1 MTTRCRISLRVN
13 IDLPSWCLEP
23 GSFVIPAHHPR
34 PGVAVVRNLP
44 SVARNHTHR
53 DHPGSAA
60 PWRRGHKRGTLE
72 PVFERFTDRSRRV
85 LVLAQEESRL
95 LNHGFIGTEHIL
107 LGLLNEHDGVAAQAL
122 KQLGVSLEVV
132 REKVEQVVGVSPI
145 VPTGSPPFTPRAKK
159 VLELSLREALQLH
172 HNYIGTEHLLL
183 GLVREGEGV
192 GAQVLVGLG
201 VELARVRQQVTQLF
215 SDYPNDEVVGADPGS
230 SRYQNIIAR
239 VPRGRWMSSASA
251 TLSAGGGA
259 VGRGVCSFC
268 RRDLWEVGRH
278 VSAGAVAI
286 CEDCVAT
293 ATVAL
298 EHGEVAPGGEV
309 VFPPRLFGAAPDEN
323 ALDAVVSAIRTAFG
337 VRPGE
342 SGTPRPIE
350 GAEDLEAYFAE
361 AGRRVSVRAAGT
373 RVERVRFL
381 GDDVAEVEFVI
392 SLTSGGVFPF
402 GGRVVRS
409 GNRWLV
415 SRQTVVR
422 VLQRAGVT
430 VPDGPAGQ

>member
-1 MTTRCRISLRVN
+1 
-13 IDLPSWCLEP
+13 
-23 GSFVIPAHHPR
+23 
-34 PGVAVVRNLP
+34 
-44 SVARNHTHR
+44 
-53 DHPGSAA
+53 
-60 PWRRGHKRGTLE
+60 
-72 PVFERFTDRSRRV
+72 VFERFTDRSRRV

-107 LGLLNEHDGVAAQAL
+107 LGLLHERDGIAARAL
-122 KQLGVSLEVV
+122 TQLGVSLEVV
-132 REKVEQVVGVSPI
+132 REKVEEIVGASPT

-192 GAQVLVGLG
+192 GAQVLVSLG
-201 VELARVRQQVTQLF
+201 VEMARVREQVIQLF
-215 SDYPNDEVVGADPGS
+215 SEYPNDEPFGGDPGS
-230 SRYQNIIAR
+230 SPYQNIIAR
-239 VPRGRWMSSASA
+239 VPRGRWRSSASA
-251 TLSAGGGA
+251 TFSAGGGA

-268 RRDLWEVGRH
+268 GRDLWEVRRH
-278 VSAGAVAI
+278 VSAGAVSI

-309 VFPPRLFGAAPDEN
+309 AFPPRLFGAAPDEK
-323 ALDAVVSAIRTAFG
+323 AVDAVVSAIRTTFG
-337 VRPGE
+337 VGPGK
-342 SGTPRPIE
+342 SGTPRPVE
-350 GAEDLEAYFAE
+350 GAEDLEPYFAE
-361 AGRRVSVRAAGT
+361 AGRRVSVRPAGA

-381 GDDVAEVEFVI
+381 DDDVAEVEFVI
-392 SLTSGGVFPF
+392 SLTSGGAFPF

-409 GNRWLV
+409 GDRWLV

-430 VPDGPAGQ
+430 VPDGPPGQ